1 MAKRGHGEGT
11 IRKRKKDGLW
21 EARITVGYD
30 PATGRQKQISK
41 YFKKREDARDWLAK
55 AVNEQAT
62 GAFIEPHKVTVGQ
75 WLDKWLADYKK
86 LKLKPTT
93 WAGYETLI
101 RCHIKPAIG
110 NIPLNKLQTGELQKL
125 YKEKLEKGRV
135 DGKGGLSP
143 DYVRYMHAVIHEA
156 LKQAVKEQLI
166 YRNVAEAVNLP
177 EKEEREMRPLKPE
190 EMDKFLSLAE
200 QDRLYAAFLLEL
212 GTGLRRGELLALKW
226 DNVDLKNGVLAVK
239 ESLARVK
246 VDDPSKNGGR
256 KTRLD
261 YLDPKTKSSK
271 RIIPIPEDILKE
283 LKAHKTRQNEGR
295 LFFGQN
301 YHNENLVFC
310 LEDGKPLDP
319 RNFTRKFERLLRRAG
334 IPKTRFH
341 DLRHTFATRLLE
353 LNEHPKVV
361 QELLGHAKITTTIDT
376 YSHVDPELKKKAAAR
391 LNELFRRKKGAS
403 ATEA

>member
-11 IRKRKKDGLW
+11 IYKRKDGKW
-21 EARITVGYD
+21 EAKASIGYD
-30 PATGRQKQISK
+30 PATGKLKRITK
-41 YFKKREDARDWLAK
+41 YFETRKEAQDWLAK
-55 AVNEQAT
+55 VQHEKNI
-62 GAFIEPHKVTVGQ
+62 GAFVEPHKVTVGQ

-110 NIPLNKLQTGELQKL
+110 DIPLSKLQTGDLQRL
-125 YKEKLEKGRV
+125 YKEKLENGRV
-135 DGKGGLSP
+135 DGKGGLSV
-143 DYVRYMHAVIHEA
+143 DYVRYMHAVIHET

-166 YRNVAEAVNLP
+166 YRNVAESVNLP
-177 EKEEREMRPLKPE
+177 DKEEREMRLLKPE
-190 EMDKFLSLAE
+190 EMDRFLSLAE

-226 DNVDLKNGVLAVK
+226 NNVDLKSGVLSVK

-256 KTRLD
+256 KTKLD

-283 LKAHKTRQNEGR
+283 LKAHKARQNEER

-319 RNFTRKFERLLRRAG
+319 RNFTRKFEGLLRRAG

-353 LNEHPKVV
+353 LNEHPKIV

-376 YSHVDPELKKKAAAR
+376 YSRVDSELKKKAAAR
-391 LNELFRRKKGAS
+391 LNELFGRKKETS
-403 ATEA
+403 AKEV